1 MNAQDKKF
9 NYKIILAALIA
20 VLLAILIAFYY
31 SYSQSRGEIAF
42 LENEKE
48 LLVKDITLLKS
59 DIARLGT
66 QNEVDEI
73 ELERSRYQVQQLE
86 DSVGRLNFTVEKL
99 REFKTELRRLEARND
114 SLKLKNNFLKYNN
127 MILAEKYE
135 KSQQE
140 IKSMQDARDALTRVE
155 SLQRKKQQELNEELK
170 KKKYLVI
177 NSGSTEGHGFR
188 LKDGREPVIT
198 TKASVIQ
205 KLRGCITIEG
215 DLDSR
220 GQEKIIYFQ
229 FLGPNMRIIED
240 NANTI
245 TVNGNIYSKRV
256 QVLFDGNET
265 EICDFI
271 TLPKGSLEGG
281 PYTLNVFENDKLL
294 STAEFRLK

>member
-1 MNAQDKKF
+1 MNTQDRKF
-9 NYKIILAALIA
+9 NYKTILAALIA
-20 VLLAILIAFYY
+20 VIIAILIAFYY
-31 SYSQSRGEIAF
+31 SFEQSQGEIAF

-48 LLVKDITLLKS
+48 LLVKDITLMKA
-59 DIARLGT
+59 DINRLASR
-66 QNEVDEI
+66 NEVDEI

-114 SLKLKNNFLKYNN
+114 SLKLKNNFLKYDN

-135 KSQQE
+135 KSQGE
-140 IKSMQDARDALTRVE
+140 IKSLQEARNQLTRAE
-155 SLQRKKQQELNEELK
+155 SLQRKKRQELNEELK

-177 NSGSTEGHGFR
+177 DNSLTQGHGYR
-188 LKDGREPVIT
+188 LKGGRDPIQT
-198 TKASVIQ
+198 NKASIVE
-205 KLRGCITIEG
+205 KLRGCVTIEP
-215 DLDSR
+215 DPESR

-245 TVNGNIYSKRV
+245 SVNGNVYSKRV
-256 QVLFDGNET
+256 QLLFNGEET
-265 EICDFI
+265 EICDYI
-271 TLPKGSLEGG
+271 TLPEGSLEGG